1 MSDDR
6 VRELE
11 RAAGAGDQDALAMLK
26 RERERAGRC
35 PDCGCPHAKPDTT
48 SCRERGFLR
57 LLREIKSATS
67 HATLRGALW
76 EAEAAIEGRLVTVE
90 QNEELAEA
98 LDDADA
104 WLRRA
109 EALPEGQRRALGV
122 LIDMRAGT
130 PGVMPPGVTPEQV
143 AGLQRL
149 LARRMP
155 RWPEPHARGTRA
167 RTCRACRAELAAQND
182 AEPPAWREQARLAI
196 RFALE
201 ADPCRARAPATI
213 AAARPWFT
221 KAAGRYPDRCWQEE
235 RQKALAALQNQ
246 ARPTERAAAN
256 GDNAATSEFTGKTS
270 EGPVRTRP
278 ARG

>member
-1 MSDDR
+1 MPAEGSVSDER

-67 HATLRGALW
+67 HATLRHALW

-90 QNEELAEA
+90 QNVELTEA

-104 WLRRA
+104 WLRSA

-130 PGVMPPGVTPEQV
+130 PGVMPPGVTSEQV

-167 RTCRACRAELAAQND
+167 RTCRACRAEIAAEIE
-182 AEPPAWREQARLAI
+182 AESPAWREQARLAI

-201 ADPCRARAPATI
+201 ADPCPARAPATI

-235 RQKALAALQNQ
+235 RQKALVALQKPAPPPTRGDTNCDD
-246 ARPTERAAAN
+246 ARSSKSGPKM
-256 GDNAATSEFTGKTS
+256 SE
-270 EGPVRTRP
+270 
-278 ARG
+278 A